1 MMIALRRL
9 TLQISAAFALLF
21 AIESAHAQDNYPSR
35 PVRVMVGVAPGS
47 TADVSLRVIA
57 QKLSQ
62 ILGVQF
68 VVENRTGAGT
78 SIAAQFVVQ
87 APKDGYTLMYGGSA
101 NTVNATLSPNLGFDF
116 TKDLDPIARVTAVP
130 NILVVH
136 PSLGVKSVHELIA
149 LAKSK
154 PGQIFY
160 ASSGVGTSPHLSA
173 ELFNLMA
180 GVKLMHVPYQGSSQ
194 GINDVLAGR
203 VPVMFSP
210 ASTALP
216 HIRSKALIALAST
229 HAKRTTIMPDL
240 PTMSEAALPGFETG
254 VWNGFLAP
262 AGTPRPIIDRLSRA
276 ANEAVKSEDVIN
288 ALQAQGIA
296 TVGGTPEEMAIFIRS
311 EIDKWAKVVVAAGL
325 GK

>member
-1 MMIALRRL
+1 MNPPIKRRTFI
-9 TLQISAAFALLF
+9 TLIGGAAAGWPL
-21 AIESAHAQDNYPSR
+21 AAHAQDNYPNR
-35 PVRVMVGVAPGS
+35 PVRLVVGVAPGS
-47 TADVSLRVIA
+47 TADVSLRILA
-57 QKLSQ
+57 QKLGQ
-62 ILGVQF
+62 ILDGQF

-78 SIAAQFVVQ
+78 SIAAQFVAQ

-101 NTVNATLSPNLGFDF
+101 NTVNATLSPHPGFDL
-116 TKDLDPIARVTAVP
+116 TRDLEPIARLTAVP

-136 PSLGVKSVHELIA
+136 PSLGVKTLQELIA
-149 LAKSK
+149 LVKSK
-154 PGQIFY
+154 PGEIFY

-180 GVKLMHVPYQGSSQ
+180 GVKMAHVPYQGSSQ

-216 HIRSKALIALAST
+216 HVRSGALIALGST
-229 HAKRTTIMPDL
+229 HANRTKVLPDL
-240 PTMSEAALPGFETG
+240 PTISEAGLQGFETG

-262 AGTPRPIIDRLSRA
+262 TGTPRPIIERLSRA
-276 ANEAVKSEDVIN
+276 ANEAVKSDDVIR
-288 ALQAQGIA
+288 ALESQGIIP
-296 TVGGTPEEMAIFIRS
+296 VGGTPEEMAIFTRG

-325 GK
+325 RK

>member
-1 MMIALRRL
+1 MTPWRQWAVWVVTASVLMATPSGLR
-9 TLQISAAFALLF
+9 
-21 AIESAHAQDNYPSR
+21 AQDNYPTR
-35 PVRVMVGVAPGS
+35 PVRLIVGVAPGS
-47 TADVSLRVIA
+47 TADVSLRILA

-62 ILGVQF
+62 ILDGQF

-78 SIAAQFVVQ
+78 SIAAQFVAQ

-101 NTVNATLSPNLGFDF
+101 NTVNATLSPNPGFDL
-116 TKDLDPIARVTAVP
+116 TRDLEPIARMTAVP

-136 PSLGVKSVHELIA
+136 PSLGVKSVQELIA

-154 PGQIFY
+154 PGEIFY

-180 GVKLMHVPYQGSSQ
+180 GVKLSHVPYQGSSQ

-203 VPVMFSP
+203 VPVMFAP

-216 HIRSKALIALAST
+216 HIRSGALIALGST
-229 HAKRTTIMPDL
+229 HAKRTKILPDL
-240 PTMSEAALPGFETG
+240 PTVSEAGLPGFETG

-262 AGTPRPIIDRLSRA
+262 TGTPRPIVERLSRA
-276 ANEAVKSEDVIN
+276 ANEAVKSEDVIR
-288 ALQAQGIA
+288 ALDAQGIT
-296 TVGGTPEEMAIFIRS
+296 TVGGTPEEMAIFIRG

-325 GK
+325 KK

>member
-1 MMIALRRL
+1 MRRRELLGVLGTALTWPL
-9 TLQISAAFALLF
+9 AAR
-21 AIESAHAQDNYPSR
+21 AQDNYPSR
-35 PVRVMVGVAPGS
+35 PVRLIVGVAPGS
-47 TADVSLRVIA
+47 TADVSLRVLG

-62 ILGVQF
+62 IMGVQF

-78 SIAAQFVVQ
+78 SMAAQFVVQ

-101 NTVNATLSPNLGFDF
+101 NTVNATLSPDLGFEF
-116 TKDLDPIARVTAVP
+116 ARDLDPIARMTAVP

-136 PSLGVKSVHELIA
+136 PSLGVKSVNDLIT
-149 LAKSK
+149 LARSR
-154 PGQIFY
+154 PGDILF

-180 GVKLMHVPYQGSSQ
+180 GVKLVHVPYQGSSQ

-210 ASTALP
+210 ASTVLP
-216 HIRSKALIALAST
+216 HIQSNALTALAST
-229 HAKRTTIMPDL
+229 HSRRMTIMPDL
-240 PTMSEAALPGFETG
+240 PTMSEAGLPGYETG

-262 AGTPRPIIDRLSRA
+262 AGTPRPIIDKLSRA
-276 ANEAVKSEDVIN
+276 ANEAVKSEDVIK
-288 ALQAQGIA
+288 ALNAQGIA
-296 TVGGTPEEMAIFIRS
+296 TVGGTPEEMATFIRG

-325 GK
+325 KK